1 MSWSRRGDE
10 RSRPDVEFIVFVIR
24 DEFGSS
30 VKNGDE
36 VSMRN
41 LVKKTSNPMRVGGID
56 DDIAVEQLR
65 KAGMLLVFLDY
76 ASVLCLCGERG
87 FVADRFATFF
97 ATSTFGLPTSS
108 AVAP

>member
-1 MSWSRRGDE
+1 MSDL
-10 RSRPDVEFIVFVIR
+10 RPDVEFIVFVIR

-76 ASVLCLCGERG
+76 ASVLCLCGEPRVRRRPLRD
-87 FVADRFATFF
+87 FLCHLDLRLTDII
-97 ATSTFGLPTSS
+97 SL
-108 AVAP
+108 